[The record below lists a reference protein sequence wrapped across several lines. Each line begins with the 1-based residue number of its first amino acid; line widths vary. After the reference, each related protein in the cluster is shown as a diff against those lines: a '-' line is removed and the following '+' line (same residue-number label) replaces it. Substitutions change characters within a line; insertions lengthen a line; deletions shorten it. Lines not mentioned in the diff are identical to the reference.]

1 MATPFEVSDAT
12 FEVQVLQAAQPT
24 LVDFWAEW
32 CKPCKMIGP
41 EVEALAQECDGR
53 LRVAKLNVDANPDTP
68 RDLHVMS
75 IPTLLL
81 FKNGV
86 EVTRII
92 GYRPKEAL
100 LEALLPHVPL
110 DTEPSV

>member
-1 MATPFEVSDAT
+1 MVAPFEVSDAT
-12 FEVQVLQAAQPT
+12 FDEDVLQAAQPT

-41 EVEALAQECDGR
+41 EVEALAQDYGGR
-53 LRVAKLNVDANPDTP
+53 LRVAKLNVDANLETP
-68 RDLHVMS
+68 RGLHVMS

-92 GYRPKEAL
+92 GYRPKAAL

>member
-1 MATPFEVSDAT
+1 
-12 FEVQVLQAAQPT
+12 
-24 LVDFWAEW
+24 
-32 CKPCKMIGP
+32 MIGP
-41 EVEALAQECDGR
+41 EVEALAEECDGR

-68 RDLHVMS
+68 RALHVMS

-100 LEALLPHVPL
+100 LEALLPHVSL

>member
-1 MATPFEVSDAT
+1 
-12 FEVQVLQAAQPT
+12 
-24 LVDFWAEW
+24 
-32 CKPCKMIGP
+32 
-41 EVEALAQECDGR
+41 
-53 LRVAKLNVDANPDTP
+53 
-68 RDLHVMS
+68 
-75 IPTLLL
+75 LLL